1 MRTLNRL
8 AFAGLMATTLL
19 AGMAPP
25 HMARAQ
31 TAPAAQVP
39 APPFD
44 ATAKRQAIEAAAKLL
59 TDDYIY
65 PDKGVSA
72 AVMLRQNLAAGTYD
86 ADATPGAFAAHV
98 TKDLRDLLHD
108 KHLRVFADGVLP
120 DDLPP
125 GPPPPEGLYGF
136 AQVDRLKGN
145 IGYVVLNGFERKDWS
160 RLGADKAMGLIAST
174 DALIIDLRH
183 NGGGDPLAVAYLVS
197 FFFDAKTPV
206 HVIDIVQ
213 RKLGTTDFDRQVDST
228 EPTPV
233 SYLGKPVY
241 LITSRWTFSGGE
253 EFAYDM
259 QTLKRGT
266 LVGEATG
273 GGAHP
278 GGGQPIGPG
287 LILWVPTGRSESP
300 ITHGDWEGTG
310 VQPDIAVPA
319 DQAFA
324 VAYAT
329 ALHALGRQ
337 TPAPA
342 DAAEAV
348 TEAHLLMPPRTT
360 PAQGSEA
367 ALRRLITGTTEGH
380 PPYDELPDPM
390 ADRFRRGAARLQA
403 VLPQLG
409 ALQSLTFVEV
419 DLMGDDIYE
428 GRFAHGA
435 VRFTFALGSDG
446 KISTFLFQEE

>member
-1 MRTLNRL
+1 MHTSTRL
-8 AFAGLMATTLL
+8 AFTGLIAITALTSAVSPQKGATQ
-19 AGMAPP
+19 P
-25 HMARAQ
+25 
-31 TAPAAQVP
+31 APATEPPAQ
-39 APPFD
+39 PFD
-44 ATAKRQAIEAAAKLL
+44 AMAKRRAIEAAAKLL
-59 TDDYIY
+59 TDDYVY

-86 ADATPGAFAAHV
+86 ADATRGAFAAHV
-98 TKDLRDLLHD
+98 TKNLRDLLHD
-108 KHLRVFADGVLP
+108 KHLRVFAEGVVP

-145 IGYVVLNGFERKDWS
+145 IGYIVLNDFQRKEWS
-160 RLGADKAMGLIAST
+160 KEAADKAMGLVAST

-197 FFFDAKTPV
+197 FFFDGKTPV
-206 HVIDIVQ
+206 HIIDIVK
-213 RKLGTTDFDRQVDST
+213 RKPGTTDFERQVDST
-228 EPTPV
+228 EPTPL

-266 LVGEATG
+266 LIGEATG

-287 LILWVPTGRSESP
+287 LVLWVPIGRSESP

-319 DQAFA
+319 DQSFA
-324 VAYAT
+324 LTYKT
-329 ALHALGRQ
+329 ALRALGRQ
-337 TPAPA
+337 TTESPDAP
-342 DAAEAV
+342 DVV
-348 TEAHLLMPPRTT
+348 TENHLLLPPRAT
-360 PAQGSEA
+360 PASGSET
-367 ALRRLITGTTEGH
+367 ALRRLITGAAEGH
-380 PPYDELPDPM
+380 PPYDELPAQM
-390 ADRFRRGAARLQA
+390 ADRFRRGGAVLQA
-403 VLPQLG
+403 DLPQLG
-409 ALQSLTFVEV
+409 ALQSLRFMEV

-435 VRFTFALGSDG
+435 VRFTIRLGPDG
-446 KISTFLFQEE
+446 KIDNFYFQVE